1 MKKPTKRNPK
11 QTAKQARKQT
21 GAKEARSSSPLGPD
35 ILVHGGGNSAK
46 ITALCLSAAGFRVA
60 LHDAPGP
67 ALPDWQSVL
76 ALSPSARLMLE
87 TLGIWQKLDQPS
99 APITDMQV
107 YASASDISPATS
119 SSKGGGKKSEALFP
133 ASLGFGAPQ
142 TGNNHDD
149 VEVLAHI
156 VSLASLGRAISA
168 ALDRQ
173 ILEGRIQR
181 LAAPIVDFSAKENR
195 ATLADGTQVPSQ
207 LLIDTQ
213 KTPTPWRQKAAARP
227 LRHDYAAAALV
238 GTLRRDR
245 AHGGMAQ
252 QIFLPSGPL
261 ALLPLPVPKAGPSS
275 AATYAMVWSL
285 PKERAEA
292 LAKVEPSVVAHELH
306 KATQG
311 RFGALCVDGPL
322 AVQDLHLQLA
332 ENFVDGSV
340 VLLGEAAHVIHPL
353 AGQGFN
359 LTLRDA
365 SLLADV
371 LFETRQL
378 GLALGDGAMLATY
391 ENARRADAKAIAATT
406 HGLAYLF
413 GGRMARLARLGMAIT
428 QQGLQRNN
436 SFREQVNAQ
445 ANSGLS
451 VTSQGR
457 PLARLMR
464 GELFGD

>member
-1 MKKPTKRNPK
+1 MKKPAKQTTKRTTK
-11 QTAKQARKQT
+11 QTN
-21 GAKEARSSSPLGPD
+21 AKEVLSSPPLGPD

-46 ITALCLSAAGFRVA
+46 ITALCLSAAGFRAA
-60 LHDAPGP
+60 LHDAPAP

-76 ALSPSARLMLE
+76 ALSPAARVMLE
-87 TLGIWQKLDQPS
+87 TLGVWQKLDQPC
-99 APITDMQV
+99 APITDMHV
-107 YASASDISPATS
+107 YASASDISPAASGSNTGS
-119 SSKGGGKKSEALFP
+119 QKSEALFP

-142 TGNNHDD
+142 DGNNHDD

-156 VSLASLGRAISA
+156 VSLASLGRAMSA
-168 ALDRQ
+168 ALDMQ
-173 ILEGRIQR
+173 ILEGRIER
-181 LAAPIVDFSAKENR
+181 LASPIVDFSAKENR

-213 KTPTPWRQKAAARP
+213 KAPTPWRQKAAARP

-261 ALLPLPVPKAGPSS
+261 ALLPLPVTKTEPASCAS
-275 AATYAMVWSL
+275 FAMVWSL
-285 PKERAEA
+285 PKARAEA
-292 LAKVEPSVVAHELH
+292 LAKVEPAVVAYELN

-311 RFGALCVDGPL
+311 RFGALSVDGPL

-332 ENFVDGSV
+332 ENFIDGSV

-391 ENARRADAKAIAATT
+391 ETARRADAKLTAATT
-406 HGLAYLF
+406 HGLANLF
-413 GGRMARLARLGMAIT
+413 GGPMAKIARLGMAVT
-428 QQGLQRNN
+428 RQGLQKNTGL
-436 SFREQVNAQ
+436 REQMNAQ

-451 VTSQGR
+451 VTPQGR

-464 GELFGD
+464 GELFRD